1 METIFLDIFKI
12 SPVLGLLAIMW
23 YYQRK
28 DYSKLVEDTRKD
40 SQMREEKYQ
49 NTIDKLA
56 DKISVVD
63 EIKEDVE
70 QIKEYIFK

>member
-40 SQMREEKYQ
+40 SQTREEKYQ

-70 QIKEYIFK
+70 EIKEYIFK